1 MSFSK
6 KSGHLVFWVML
17 VSPKINKYNISLL
30 SSEDYICLSFT
41 KPVFWKCWADISQ
54 FKFQNSQKKNGL
66 KKAWIFWFV
75 FHRYCNTKCYLYN
88 ISFPTVLIQASI
100 TAYSTNLHEKLS
112 KCLGL
117 KLAII
122 HQLTLFACAIIW
134 CHLLMHSNE
143 KIFVWGM

>member
-1 MSFSK
+1 MQYLQK
-6 KSGHLVFWVML
+6 NIQYVLCTDMLNLIETILVLWESQLGLACML
-17 VSPKINKYNISLL
+17 FRRLYFCWTFL
-30 SSEDYICLSFT
+30 SSN
-41 KPVFWKCWADISQ
+41 
-54 FKFQNSQKKNGL
+54 FKIPPKNGP

-75 FHRYCNTKCYLYN
+75 YHRYCNTKCYLYN